1 MPFKSSAQQR
11 KCFALKA
18 KGKNGSWNC
27 DEFSKNTD
35 YSELPEKVSKKK
47 KKKYK
52 KNYRK

>member
-1 MPFKSSAQQR
+1 MPFKSSNQQR
-11 KCFALKA
+11 KCYALKSN
-18 KGKNGSWNC
+18 GKNGSWNC

-52 KNYRK
+52 KNYDK